1 MLQSC
6 PATTLR
12 ANQHN
17 VKSFFVLLMMIGAC
31 HATLTAQSLA
41 TPSVEA
47 RVIEDGKA
55 TVKGKISTADG
66 SPAAFVNVT
75 LRGTYKSTM
84 TSEEGIFQLNHVKA
98 GNYVLEISLVGL
110 EIQEK
115 QISVNNDEVLALH
128 LTLKENA
135 RQLETVVVE
144 GRKSLNGRP
153 VTIGKFPVAP
163 MDLPQSIT
171 VINQQLLKDQQ
182 SMRLSDVIK
191 NVNGI
196 YLGTARGSTQ
206 ETFYGR
212 GYSFGANNMFRN
224 GARVNSGAMPEIS
237 GLERVEIL
245 KGSAAI
251 LYGNVAPGGILN
263 MVTKKPKFNFGG
275 EVSMRAG
282 SYDLYKP
289 SIDVYGPL
297 SKSVAYRINGTYEK
311 ANSFRDDV
319 SSTRYYVN
327 PSFLFKLS
335 ERTEL
340 ILEGDYLHHKFT
352 PDFGIGS
359 IGGSKLAPAA
369 RNQFFGISWQYAKTQ
384 QATATATLRHQ
395 LNENW
400 TLNGALSYQQYN
412 RDYFSTERIQWEAN
426 GDWKR
431 PLGRTYTEENYYLA
445 QAFMNG
451 KFKTGI
457 LNHTLL
463 AGIDADQINT
473 INKAFQ
479 IAGGTT
485 YDVINILDPSKYKA
499 RTDMPNTWDTAR
511 TKAPVLRIGAYVQ
524 DLIQLGE
531 KWNLLAG
538 IRWSIQDAKATE
550 TERYNQKH
558 KPDTSFKG
566 PVRTDKAF
574 SPRAGLVFKPTHNTA
589 IFASYSNSFTINSG
603 WDVDNNPIKPSI
615 VDQFEIGVKNDLL
628 KGKLS
633 VNITGYRIINHNLAQ
648 MVQYLKDGITEN
660 TNTNIKELTGETT
673 SDGVELD
680 IAAYPVHGLSIIAG
694 YSYNNMRY
702 TKTDTA
708 SNNFIE
714 GQRLVNSP
722 AHTANTSV
730 FYSFSGKRFKGLK
743 LGATLVYIG
752 DRVAGWNNT
761 FANQKAGI
769 DRRIPIEGYTTL
781 DISAGYTWK
790 NISLLAKV
798 SNLFNELNY
807 IVHENYS
814 VNPIAP
820 RQFLATVAY
829 KF

>member
-1 MLQSC
+1 
-6 PATTLR
+6 
-12 ANQHN
+12 
-17 VKSFFVLLMMIGAC
+17 MMIAAGN
-31 HATLTAQSLA
+31 ATLTAQPLA
-41 TPSVEA
+41 THPADTRIS
-47 RVIEDGKA
+47 EDGNA
-55 TVKGKISTADG
+55 TIKGKIITADG

-75 LRGTYKSTM
+75 LKGTYKSTM
-84 TSEEGIFQLNHVKA
+84 TSEEGTFQLNHVKA

-110 EIQEK
+110 DIQEK
-115 QISVNNDEVLALH
+115 QIAINNDEVLALQ

-135 RQLETVVVE
+135 RQLETVIVE
-144 GRKSLNGRP
+144 GRKTLNGRP
-153 VTIGKFPVAP
+153 VSIGKFPVAP
-163 MDLPQSIT
+163 MDLPQAIT
-171 VINQQLLKDQQ
+171 VIDQQLLKEQQ

-275 EVSMRAG
+275 EASMRLG

-289 SIDVYGPL
+289 AVDVYGPL
-297 SKSVAYRINGTYEK
+297 SKSVAFRFNGSYEK
-311 ANSFRDDV
+311 AGSFRDV
-319 SSTRYYVN
+319 VGSKRYYAN
-327 PSFLFKLS
+327 QSFLFKLS

-340 ILEGDYLHHKFT
+340 ILESDYLHHAFT

-359 IGGSKLAPAA
+359 IDGSKLAPAA
-369 RNQFFGISWQYAKTQ
+369 RNQFFGTSWQYAKTQ
-384 QATATATLRHQ
+384 QATATATLKHQ
-395 LNENW
+395 LNNNW

-412 RDYFSTERIQWEAN
+412 RDYFSTERIQWAAN

-445 QAFMNG
+445 QAFVNG
-451 KFKTGI
+451 KFKTG
-457 LNHTLL
+457 LFHHTLL
-463 AGIDADQINT
+463 AGVDADQTQT

-485 YDVINILDPSKYKA
+485 YDVINILDPSKYTA
-499 RTDMPNTWDTAR
+499 RTDMPGTWDTAR
-511 TKAPVLRIGAYVQ
+511 TKAPVLRFGAYVQ

-538 IRWSIQDAKATE
+538 IRWSFQDAQATE
-550 TERYNQKH
+550 TKRYHQKH
-558 KPDTSFKG
+558 KPDTTFKG
-566 PVRTDKAF
+566 AVRTDKAF

-589 IFASYSNSFTINSG
+589 IFTSYSNSFTINSG
-603 WDVDNNPIKPSI
+603 WDIDNNPIKPSI
-615 VDQFEIGVKNDLL
+615 VDQFEIGIKNDLL

-648 MVQYLKDGITEN
+648 MAQFKKDGTEN
-660 TNTNIKELTGETT
+660 TDTNVKELTGETT
-673 SDGVELD
+673 SDGVEVD

-702 TKTDTA
+702 TKTDSA
-708 SNNFIE
+708 ANNFIE

-752 DRVAGWNNT
+752 DRVSGWNNT
-761 FANQKAGI
+761 FANREAGV

-781 DISAGYTWK
+781 DLSAGYTWK

>member
-1 MLQSC
+1 MKKIFVAL
-6 PATTLR
+6 
-12 ANQHN
+12 
-17 VKSFFVLLMMIGAC
+17 VLLTAGS
-31 HATLTAQSLA
+31 TSLTARQLA
-41 TPSVEA
+41 AIETAPPVT
-47 RVIEDGKA
+47 EDGNA
-55 TVKGKISTADG
+55 IVKGTIRTADG
-66 SPAAFVNVT
+66 SPAAYVSVVLKGTSKFTTTDEDGNFQFT
-75 LRGTYKSTM
+75 RINSGTYT
-84 TSEEGIFQLNHVKA
+84 
-98 GNYVLEISLVGL
+98 LEISLVGL
-110 EIQEK
+110 ETIEESFSVQEK
-115 QISVNNDEVLALH
+115 ETLALNIQ
-128 LTLKENA
+128 LKENSK
-135 RQLETVVVE
+135 QLESVIVE
-144 GRKSLNGRP
+144 GRRNLNGRP
-153 VTIGKFPVAP
+153 VTIGKLPIAP
-163 MDLPQSIT
+163 LDLPQAIT
-171 VINQQLLKDQQ
+171 VIGQHTLKEQQ

-212 GYSFGANNMFRN
+212 GYSLGANNMFKN
-224 GARVNSGAMPEIS
+224 GARLNTGTMPEIS
-237 GLERVEIL
+237 GLDRVEIL

-340 ILEGDYLHHKFT
+340 ILEGDYLYHKFT

-359 IGGSKLAPAA
+359 IGDSNLAPAA
-369 RNQFFGISWQYAKTQ
+369 RNQFFGTPWQYAKSQ
-384 QATATATLRHQ
+384 QTTGTASIKHQ
-395 LNENW
+395 LNDSW
-400 TLNGALSYQQYN
+400 TINGTLSIQNYN
-412 RDYFSTERIQWEAN
+412 RDYFSAERIQWSGKQETY

-445 QAFMNG
+445 QAFVNG

-457 LNHTLL
+457 FDHTLL
-463 AGIDADQINT
+463 AGIDADQIKT
-473 INKAFQ
+473 IGKAFQ
-479 IAGGTT
+479 IEGGTT
-485 YDVINILDPSKYKA
+485 YDVINLFDASKYTR

-511 TKAPVLRIGAYVQ
+511 TKAPVVRFGAYVQ

-538 IRWSIQDAKATE
+538 VRWSIQDAKGIDTM
-550 TERYNQKH
+550 RYNMINK
-558 KPDTSFKG
+558 KDTAFSG
-566 PVRTDKAF
+566 RTRTNKAF
-574 SPRAGLVFKPTHNTA
+574 SPRVGIVYKPIPTTA
-589 IFASYSNSFTINSG
+589 VFASYSNSFTINSG
-603 WDVDNNPIKPSI
+603 SDLDGNPVKPSI
-615 VDQFEIGVKNDLL
+615 VDQFELGIKNDLFNN
-628 KGKLS
+628 KLS
-633 VNITGYRIINHNLAQ
+633 INVTAYRIINHNLAQ
-648 MVQYLKDGITEN
+648 MAPFLKDGTAN
-660 TNTNIKELTGETT
+660 NNNLIKELTGETT

-680 IAAYPVHGLSIIAG
+680 ITAHPVQGMNIIAG

-702 TKTDTA
+702 TKTDSA
-708 SNNFIE
+708 GSNFVE

-722 AHTANTSV
+722 AHTANASL
-730 FYSFSGKRFKGLK
+730 FYTFSGKALKGLK
-743 LGATLVYIG
+743 LGATAVYIG

-769 DRRIPIEGYTTL
+769 NRRIPVNGYSTL
-781 DISAGYTWK
+781 DLTAGYTWK
-790 NISLLAKV
+790 NISILAKV
-798 SNLFNELNY
+798 INLFNELNY

-820 RQFLATVAY
+820 RQLLATIAY
-829 KF
+829 RF